1 MTSPG
6 PRRSIL
12 ITGAASGIGRAS
24 AQLFAERGWTVGAF
38 DVDEPGLASLAAELG
53 EAACLTGRL
62 DVTDRAAFG
71 VAVERM
77 GARTGGTLDMLF
89 NNAGV
94 IMSAPLDQAPW
105 EAIERVLRINLHGVM
120 AGVHAAL
127 PLLKATAGSLC
138 FTTCSASAIFG
149 SANLAPYSATK
160 QAVKGMTEALAIE
173 LHRHGVRAADVL
185 PGIVETAMLPP
196 AQKAMLP
203 PDGPW
208 RLIQPRDVAEVA
220 WRAYGED
227 RIHWY
232 VPEELHGLHV
242 QAVQA
247 PEQTRDY
254 FLSLGR
260 G

>member
-1 MTSPG
+1 MTAPD
-6 PRRSIL
+6 PQRSIL
-12 ITGAASGIGRAS
+12 ITGAASGIGRAT
-24 AQLFAERGWTVGAF
+24 ARLFAEGGWFVGAF
-38 DVDEPGLASLAAELG
+38 DVDEPGLASLAAEVG
-53 EAACLTGRL
+53 EDACLTGRL
-62 DVTDRAAFG
+62 DVADRQAFG
-71 VAVERM
+71 AAVERM
-77 GARTGGTLDMLF
+77 GARTGGRLDMLF

-94 IMSAPLDQAPW
+94 IASAPLDESSW
-105 EAIERVLRINLHGVM
+105 EAVERVLRINLHGVM

-149 SANLAPYSATK
+149 SANLVPYSATK
-160 QAVKGMTEALAIE
+160 QAVKGMTEALCIE
-173 LHRHGVRAADVL
+173 LQRHGVRAADVL
-185 PGIVETAMLPP
+185 PGIVETAMLSPE
-196 AQKAMLP
+196 QKAMLP

-232 VPEELHGLHV
+232 VPEELHALHI

-247 PEQTRDY
+247 PEQVRDY
-254 FLSLGR
+254 FLALGR